1 MRVRVLNAYPCSKCG
16 DHFVPSGDEN
26 TVKERSEYDGL
37 SYPKLLCDVCK
48 FTYTHSLNTEGLAT
62 IIHRGAE

>member
-1 MRVRVLNAYPCSKCG
+1 MAHVLNAYPCSKCG
-16 DHFVPSGDEN
+16 DHFVPNGDDN
-26 TVKERSEYDGL
+26 TVMKECGYDGL
-37 SYPKLLCDVCK
+37 LYPVLLCDTCL